1 MSVESVME
9 QCVEALDFTQVCE
22 FTEVLG
28 IENDSDQWLDDEW
41 PDKESELRVKVAK
54 QLLLRIKPQAT
65 NVGVENETSII
76 EDVMAIKQLSDE
88 IEQPDQRIAELQKEI
103 AELKAERSRTD
114 YWVNYHNVSV
124 RCTELKSENARLRDR
139 IKELEGA

>member
-41 PDKESELRVKVAK
+41 PDNEDELRVKVAK

-88 IEQPDQRIAELQKEI
+88 IEQPDQRIADSE
-103 AELKAERSRTD
+103 TG
-114 YWVNYHNVSV
+114 
-124 RCTELKSENARLRDR
+124 LKSWKGREESSSEESEVSHDS
-139 IKELEGA
+139 KP